1 VAGLS
6 FSGAPAAWARSAG
19 EGPPQLGWLRSLVA
33 EPLGLPKLTANKVDS
48 MERKGTTTKPDQARV
63 AAETISQ
70 IMAGTL
76 FGAPPG
82 SLKSKQDKPDTAH
95 GWPTAQAFAA
105 GGVPYATFLH
115 RRAPGPGSG

>member
-1 VAGLS
+1 
-6 FSGAPAAWARSAG
+6 
-19 EGPPQLGWLRSLVA
+19 
-33 EPLGLPKLTANKVDS
+33 

-63 AAETISQ
+63 AVETISQ

-105 GGVPYATFLH
+105 GGVPYATSSTGGPQAQEAVEVIDGGEREVD
-115 RRAPGPGSG
+115 RRRLPRVTRMRSSPA